1 MDGTTLLEGA
11 IWFASMM
18 SVATLSFMFSWKLGQ
33 VHPDRAAMPKVNTTE
48 GRRLF
53 FILGVNYVTVA
64 IACSILSMWS
74 GPAVTERI
82 NTILHEWWLV
92 ELFIFFIFFNI
103 ITSYCLYTAFKRVVV
118 NV

>member
-18 SVATLSFMFSWKLGQ
+18 AVAFLSFRFSWKLGQ
-33 VHPDRAAMPKVNTTE
+33 MIPERAAMPSVNSTE

-53 FILGVNYVTVA
+53 FIIGINYATVA
-64 IACSILSMWS
+64 IACSILSVWS

-92 ELFIFFIFFNI
+92 ELFIFFNI
-103 ITSYCLYTAFKRVVV
+103 ITSYCLYTAIKRVVV